1 MQNLL
6 HGSGGMDMTLERRND
21 GMEDYD
27 RKSDDEQLLTGT
39 MERLRLEIERLIE
52 AYGGNCA
59 EVLEAYRQS
68 EQAANRRAKRLEK
81 QALQAKHEWQI
92 ANYELRL
99 AKDLIEEIER
109 RRTR

>member
-1 MQNLL
+1 
-6 HGSGGMDMTLERRND
+6 
-21 GMEDYD
+21 MEEYD
-27 RKSDDEQLLTGT
+27 HSSDDEQPLTGT

-59 EVLEAYRQS
+59 EVIEAYKQA
-68 EQAANRRAKRLEK
+68 EQAANRRAKRLER
-81 QALQAKHEWQI
+81 QALQAKHVWQI

>member
-1 MQNLL
+1 
-6 HGSGGMDMTLERRND
+6 
-21 GMEDYD
+21 MEDYD
-27 RKSDDEQLLTGT
+27 RNSDDEQQLTGT

-52 AYGGNCA
+52 AYNGNYT
-59 EVLEAYRQS
+59 EVIEAYRQA
-68 EQAANRRAKRLEK
+68 ERAANRRAKRLEK

-99 AKDLIEEIER
+99 AKDIIDDIER

>member
-1 MQNLL
+1 
-6 HGSGGMDMTLERRND
+6 
-21 GMEDYD
+21 MEDYD
-27 RKSDDEQLLTGT
+27 RNSDNEERLIGT
-39 MERLRLEIERLIE
+39 MERLRLEIERLLE

-59 EVLEAYRQS
+59 EVIEAYRQS

-99 AKDLIEEIER
+99 AKDLIDDIQR

>member
-1 MQNLL
+1 
-6 HGSGGMDMTLERRND
+6 MTLERRND

>member
-1 MQNLL
+1 
-6 HGSGGMDMTLERRND
+6 
-21 GMEDYD
+21 MEDYE
-27 RKSDDEQLLTGT
+27 RNSDDEQPLTGT

-59 EVLEAYRQS
+59 EVIEAYRQA
-68 EQAANRRAKRLEK
+68 EQAANRRAKRLER

-99 AKDLIEEIER
+99 AKDLIDDIQR
-109 RRTR
+109 RRT

>member
-1 MQNLL
+1 
-6 HGSGGMDMTLERRND
+6 
-21 GMEDYD
+21 MEDYD
-27 RKSDDEQLLTGT
+27 RNSNDEQPLTGT

-52 AYGGNCA
+52 AYGGDYS
-59 EVLEAYRQS
+59 EVIEAYRQS
-68 EQAANRRAKRLEK
+68 EQAANRREKRLEK

-99 AKDLIEEIER
+99 AKEIIEDIER

>member
-1 MQNLL
+1 
-6 HGSGGMDMTLERRND
+6 
-21 GMEDYD
+21 MEDYE
-27 RKSDDEQLLTGT
+27 RNSDDEQPLTGM

-59 EVLEAYRQS
+59 EVIEAYRQA
-68 EQAANRRAKRLEK
+68 EQAANRRAKRLER

-99 AKDLIEEIER
+99 AKDILEDIQR
-109 RRTR
+109 RKSR

>member
-1 MQNLL
+1 
-6 HGSGGMDMTLERRND
+6 MTLERRTD
-21 GMEDYD
+21 RMDEYD
-27 RKSDDEQLLTGT
+27 HNSDDEQPLAGT
-39 MERLRLEIERLIE
+39 MERLRQEIERLLE

-59 EVLEAYRQS
+59 EVIEAYRQA

-81 QALQAKHEWQI
+81 QALRAKHEWQI

-99 AKDLIEEIER
+99 AKDIIEDIER

>member
-1 MQNLL
+1 
-6 HGSGGMDMTLERRND
+6 
-21 GMEDYD
+21 MEDYEQN
-27 RKSDDEQLLTGT
+27 SDDEQPLTGT

-52 AYGGNCA
+52 AYAGNHN
-59 EVLEAYRQS
+59 EVLEAYRQA
-68 EQAANRRAKRLEK
+68 EKAANRRAKRLEK

-99 AKDLIEEIER
+99 AKDIIDDIER

>member
-1 MQNLL
+1 
-6 HGSGGMDMTLERRND
+6 MDEKKDTQTNDKQQEERKAHVVALR
-21 GMEDYD
+21 GWRD
-27 RKSDDEQLLTGT
+27 RLRQEIEQLV
-39 MERLRLEIERLIE
+39 E
-52 AYGGNCA
+52 AYGGDYT
-59 EVLEAYRQS
+59 EVIEAYRQA

-99 AKDLIEEIER
+99 AKDIIDDIER

>member
-1 MQNLL
+1 
-6 HGSGGMDMTLERRND
+6 MDMTLERRND